1 MGVAV
6 PALMGLRFVERKG
19 PIMSLGINTQA
30 SGDFKPYIKYD
41 ARAGRI
47 FRAPNKEAGE
57 QNAVD
62 ITMSF
67 VGLMDLQH
75 IKVGWLDFPTGAAP
89 DYQVQDVSKGL
100 PQKPAGGK
108 HKQGFVLS
116 VMLPG
121 DPQVYEMASSSKA
134 TVESF
139 NVLHDAFINAPEAK
153 TGQLPIV
160 KMVNTL
166 IVETQ
171 SKNGTTRNY
180 QPVWQITGWNPR
192 PAAMP
197 AGVTGNAPPA
207 NAVQGSPA
215 PTGAQ
220 TFATPAAAT
229 TTQQTSAPP
238 AFG

>member
-1 MGVAV
+1 
-6 PALMGLRFVERKG
+6 
-19 PIMSLGINTQA
+19 MSLGINTQA

-47 FRAPNKEAGE
+47 FRVPNKEAGE

-89 DYQVQDVSKGL
+89 EYIVQDVSKGL
-100 PQKPAGGK
+100 PQKPNGGK
-108 HKQGFVLS
+108 HKQGFVMS

-121 DPQVYEMASSSKA
+121 DPTVYEMASSSKA

-139 NVLHDAFINAPEAK
+139 NVLHDAFSAAPEAK
-153 TGQLPIV
+153 AGQLPIV

-197 AGVTGNAPPA
+197 AVVASHNAPA

-220 TFATPAAAT
+220 TFAAPVAAQAT
-229 TTQQTSAPP
+229 SGGANPP
-238 AFG
+238 SFG